1 MVVHTFSYSTRE
13 TETGKSLS
21 SRPALMLNSQACGV
35 RYGLIP
41 ALGKQK
47 QLILSEFK
55 VSLVY
60 IKSPRPARATRYD
73 LISENKDK

>member
-1 MVVHTFSYSTRE
+1 
-13 TETGKSLS
+13 
-21 SRPALMLNSQACGV
+21 MLNSQACGV